1 MWDKKMNELWS
12 YHKGGFHESHGPIP
26 YIYCLDKWPHW
37 NGRAG
42 ELAGIVLL
50 YNIIT
55 NGDAIYSSYIHHKGG
70 SARAE
75 LFESHVLITIDT
87 IQGTSHQILWE
98 AHLNQL
104 LHLHSSAQTKG
115 HYCSSTRTC
124 LTYAMI
130 WWTVLSV
137 PSLPCQ
143 WTCSLR
149 RPLSSSEL

>member
-1 MWDKKMNELWS
+1 MATL
-12 YHKGGFHESHGPIP
+12 
-26 YIYCLDKWPHW
+26 KWQS
-37 NGRAG
+37 R
-42 ELAGIVLL
+42 GISRHCSLIL

-87 IQGTSHQILWE
+87 LQGTSHQILWE

-115 HYCSSTRTC
+115 NYCSSTRTC

-130 WWTVLSV
+130 
-137 PSLPCQ
+137 
-143 WTCSLR
+143 
-149 RPLSSSEL
+149 